1 MFILVVGD
9 GMAKSYSVIN
19 FGLISIPV
27 EYSSAVINNDIS
39 FHQLHKK
46 CLERIKYQKY
56 CPHCH
61 KVLKESEIVKGIV
74 HEDEELV
81 VFEKKE
87 LDALKPENDGDIE
100 IVSFV
105 PLKEIDPKYM
115 QKNYFLIPAKKGKAY
130 YLLLETLNKMKLVGL
145 CKMIF
150 HNKFYYAILRSTED
164 SFLLTTLFFEEEMQ
178 EVPSLKIPKLTSKEL
193 ELATLLVKKM
203 QGHFEP
209 ENYHDE
215 YQETVLKAIDLK
227 AKGKGIRKSKKKTTK
242 ELSSLM
248 QALEKSLK
256 A

>member
-1 MFILVVGD
+1 MFILVIGD

-61 KVLKESEIVKGIV
+61 KVLKENEIVKGIV
-74 HEDEELV
+74 HDDEELV

-100 IVSFV
+100 IVSFI

-130 YLLLETLNKMKLVGL
+130 FLLLETLKKMKLVGL
-145 CKMIF
+145 CKMVI
-150 HNKFYYAILRSTED
+150 HNKFYYAILRCAD
-164 SFLLTTLFFEEEMQ
+164 DYFLLTTLFFEAEMQ
-178 EVPSLKIPKLTSKEL
+178 EIPNLKVPKLMNKEL
-193 ELATLLVKKM
+193 ELATMLVKKM

-209 ENYHDE
+209 KNYHDE
-215 YQETVLKAIDLK
+215 FEETIQKAIDLK
-227 AKGKGIRKSKKKTTK
+227 AKGKSLHKSKKKTTK